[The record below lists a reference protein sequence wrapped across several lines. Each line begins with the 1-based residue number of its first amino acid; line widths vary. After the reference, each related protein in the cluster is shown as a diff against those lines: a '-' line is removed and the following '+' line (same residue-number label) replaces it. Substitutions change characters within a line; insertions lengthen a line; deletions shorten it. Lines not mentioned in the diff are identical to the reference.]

1 MSDKNLA
8 ARCPFLRPKSASAKL
23 YAVLARAA
31 KPLEA
36 QEIAK
41 RAKVT
46 EKQARSLLAA
56 YMNPYHNAPLRR
68 VGVQIT
74 SADGKFR
81 LTAAKATPNA
91 KRPPRGSEAKKKAKK
106 AAKPKPSKKTVRKPS
121 QKKKK
126 PAAKKATPVAAAE
139 TAVVPDVGATV
150 AAPVG
155 EQAK

>member
-8 ARCPFLRPKSASAKL
+8 ARCPFQRPKSASAKI

-46 EKQARSLLAA
+46 EKQARTLLAA
-56 YMNPYHNAPLRR
+56 YMNTYHNAPLRR
-68 VGVQIT
+68 VGVQVT
-74 SADGKFR
+74 SVDGKFH

-91 KRPPRGSEAKKKAKK
+91 KRPPRGSEATKKAKK
-106 AAKPKPSKKTVRKPS
+106 AAKPKPRKKSNLKPS
-121 QKKKK
+121 SNAQRAM
-126 PAAKKATPVAAAE
+126 PSVTAE
-139 TAVVPDVGATV
+139 TPVVPDV
-150 AAPVG
+150 AAAGTAPEG
-155 EQAK
+155 EQSK